1 MWIKWTKKTEKI
13 ETNILKRLPWS
24 KPQIDSA
31 DDNMIRSSSVSWGTC
46 IRHLPR
52 ILSLAREKKNGFGW
66 VNFAQK
72 PRDPLFFIK
81 WRPRRTLFR
90 KDGRKMPARFHP
102 TKAFQAYQIFA
113 ANTNVGKTIFAT
125 GLCRAASIVAK
136 EKNREVYYLKPVQTG
151 YPVDSDERFVKHAS
165 AN

>member
-1 MWIKWTKKTEKI
+1 MSQLRP
-13 ETNILKRLPWS
+13 ETQRPS
-24 KPQIDSA
+24 
-31 DDNMIRSSSVSWGTC
+31 
-46 IRHLPR
+46 
-52 ILSLAREKKNGFGW
+52 
-66 VNFAQK
+66 
-72 PRDPLFFIK
+72 FFIK

-151 YPVDSDERFVKHAS
+151 YPVDSDERFVKNAS